1 MKGLNSVKKQAN
13 EMSKRRNSGDSKF
26 AKELWQGLRNAGDSV
41 TVRFLEQGED
51 IRAYWMHEYNIGKRF
66 AHARCLDQD
75 EDGDSIGVPCP
86 GCENNL
92 KRTIRGAINVIW
104 RNSPQLKRG
113 EDGRAVKTASGQ
125 FLVEG
130 VKDEVAIWVQGV
142 TVFEDLADKDV
153 KYRGLMSRDF
163 TITKKSKGYS
173 IDPVILE
180 EDGNPGDMSDAD
192 YALADGRYDL
202 YEHVFKELSY
212 DDLASVLTGNKVSS
226 NGGGV
231 SEADVTQ
238 KLEDGSPWNRGQ
250 RGTGRGNRFLNN

>member
-1 MKGLNSVKKQAN
+1 MKGFQAVKNQAN

-26 AKELWQGLRNAGDSV
+26 AQELWKGLRNAGDSV

-75 EDGDSIGVPCP
+75 EDGNSIGVPCP
-86 GCENNL
+86 GCENNI

-113 EDGRAVKTASGQ
+113 EDGRAVKTNNGQ
-125 FLVEG
+125 FIVEG
-130 VKDEVAIWVQGV
+130 TKDELALWVQGV
-142 TVFEDLADKDV
+142 TVFEELADKDI

-173 IDPVILE
+173 IDPVIVD
-180 EDGNPGDMSDAD
+180 EDGNPGEMSEAD
-192 YALADGRYDL
+192 YTLAENKYDL
-202 YEHVFKELSY
+202 YEHVFTELSY
-212 DDLASVLTGNKVSS
+212 DDLASVLTGGKVSS
-226 NGGGV
+226 DGGGV
-231 SEADVTQ
+231 TEEDVAR
-238 KLEDGSPWNRGQ
+238 KVEGGSPWNRG
-250 RGTGRGNRFLNN
+250 GRGNRFLNQ

>member
-1 MKGLNSVKKQAN
+1 MKGLGAIKGQAN
-13 EMSKRRNSGDSKF
+13 AMSNRRNNGESKF

-51 IRAYWMHEYNIGKRF
+51 IHAYWMHEYNIGKRF

-75 EDGDSIGVPCP
+75 ETGESIGVACP
-86 GCENNL
+86 GCEEGF

-113 EDGRAVKTASGQ
+113 DDGRAVKTQSGQ
-125 FLVEG
+125 FIVEG
-130 VKDEVAIWVQGV
+130 KKDELAIWVQGI

-173 IDPVILE
+173 IDPVIME
-180 EDGNPGDMSDAD
+180 EDGNTGEMSEDD
-192 YALADGRYDL
+192 YALAENKYDL
-202 YEHVFKELSY
+202 STVIFEELSY
-212 DDLASVLTGNKVSS
+212 SDLASLLNGGKVSS
-226 NGGGV
+226 NSGV
-231 SEADVTQ
+231 SNADVER
-238 KLEDGSPWNRGQ
+238 KVEEGSPWRN
-250 RGTGRGNRFLNN
+250 TNRGNRFLQSS